1 MGGGIR
7 LFMKPMGIGY
17 QSHWIGA
24 DFAFGDAPGD
34 GRRGAAA
41 EEPWMLHGL
50 GCVRVTRKRNVL
62 EIRFDGRLLDEA
74 RCGRLQDEIGRHAGR
89 VDRYEFS
96 VWSGIS
102 PPGVW
107 VRYTART
114 AADARRYV
122 SLVWSVATAADPE
135 ATISATPLKFERLLL
150 ERRGVFDDVV
160 AAWLL
165 DRRPEASA
173 IGRLFAPGRERADE
187 GLKIVR
193 RFGGNLVFG
202 PYRAP
207 GGHSWTSGQAAR
219 MTGSDL
225 QAVPDRRMAETLR
238 RSAAAV
244 AASRAPV
251 LERIRGILLVERGPV
266 FSEYFRL
273 SLPLS
278 LDDQGMPDSM
288 LIATRW

>member
-1 MGGGIR
+1 
-7 LFMKPMGIGY
+7 MGIGY
-17 QSHWIGA
+17 QSQWIGGEPGG
-24 DFAFGDAPGD
+24 GDRGGSGRPGGKFD
-34 GRRGAAA
+34 
-41 EEPWMLHGL
+41 ESWMLHGL
-50 GCVRVTRKRNVL
+50 GCVWMTRKRNVL
-62 EIRFDGRLLDEA
+62 EIRLDGRLLDEA
-74 RCGRLQDEIGRHAGR
+74 RCGRLLDEIGRHAGR
-89 VDRYEFS
+89 VDRYEFA

-114 AADARRYV
+114 AADARRHV
-122 SLVWSVATAADPE
+122 NLVWSVATAADPE
-135 ATISATPLKFERLLL
+135 ATISATPLRFERLLL
-150 ERRGVFDDVV
+150 ERRGVFDEVV

-165 DRRPEASA
+165 DRRPDAAA
-173 IGRLFAPGRERADE
+173 IGRLFDAGRERMDE

-278 LDDQGMPDSM
+278 LDDQGLPDSM